1 MIFSSILFMYVF
13 LPITILIYFFSPKKI
28 RNFILLAASLFF
40 YAWGEVKYVFLMIFT
55 TVMDYILAILIDK
68 YKEKKKKR
76 FILILAI
83 VANLSILG
91 YFKYSGFFLDTL
103 NSIFG
108 LNISYKKLAL
118 PIGISFYTFQT
129 LSYVVD
135 VYLKKVKVQ
144 KNIITFGCY
153 VTMFPQLI
161 AGPIV
166 KYHDVEKE
174 IIKRKESLSKF
185 GYGVEKFIF
194 GLGKKVLLAN
204 NIGIVWD
211 TISSQSYENSSVL
224 LLWLGII
231 SYTFQIYFDFSGYSD
246 MAIGLGYMF
255 GFKFP
260 KNFNYPYIS
269 RSITEFWRRWHISL
283 STWFKEYVYIP
294 LGGNRNGI
302 AKQCRN
308 ILIVWTLTGL
318 WHGASFNFMAWGF
331 YYGILLLIE
340 KFVLKDILAKLP
352 NMVKR
357 MYTMFC
363 VIIGWVFFASLDFS
377 KAFLYIKGMFGL
389 LGNPFIDS
397 SFKYYFSSNLIV
409 LILCII
415 ASTPIFARIMKNI
428 KKKQNTL
435 SYTVIMALQIII
447 MIISTAYLLNDSY
460 NPFLYFRF

>member
-1 MIFSSILFMYVF
+1 MIFSSILFLYVF
-13 LPITILIYFFSPKKI
+13 LPITIIIYFLSPKKI
-28 RNFILLAASLFF
+28 RNFILLVASLFF
-40 YAWGEVKYVFLMIFT
+40 YAWGEVKYLFLMLFT
-55 TVMDYILAILIDK
+55 TVIDYIFAILIDN
-68 YKEKKKKR
+68 YKSSKKR
-76 FILILAI
+76 KVVLLIAI
-83 VANLSILG
+83 ACNLLILG
-91 YFKYSGFFLDTL
+91 YFKYSVFFMDIF
-103 NSIFG
+103 NSVFH

-166 KYHDVEKE
+166 KYHDIEKE
-174 IIKRKESLSKF
+174 IIKRKETVAKF
-185 GYGVEKFIF
+185 GYGVEKFVF

-204 NIGIVWD
+204 NIGLVWN
-211 TISSQSYENSSVL
+211 TVSSQNYQDTSIL

-231 SYTFQIYFDFSGYSD
+231 CYTFQIYFDFSGYSD
-246 MAIGLGYMF
+246 MAVGLGYMF

-269 RSITEFWRRWHISL
+269 KSITEFWRRWHISL

-302 AKQCRN
+302 VKQCRN

-318 WHGASFNFMAWGF
+318 WHGASFNFMAWGL
-331 YYGILLLIE
+331 YYGVLLLIE
-340 KFVLKDILAKLP
+340 KFILKDILNKLP
-352 NMVKR
+352 NFLKSI
-357 MYTMFC
+357 YTMFC
-363 VIIGWVFFASLDFS
+363 VIIGWVFFASTDFTE
-377 KAFLYIKGMFGL
+377 AFLYIKGMFGL
-389 LGNPFIDS
+389 LGNSFIDS
-397 SFKYYFSSNLIV
+397 SFKYYLSSNIIV
-409 LILCII
+409 LIICII
-415 ASTPIFARIMKNI
+415 AATPLFSRLLKNI
-428 KKKQNTL
+428 KRKQNTM
-435 SYTVIMALQIII
+435 SYVFIMVIQVIII
-447 MIISTAYLLNDSY
+447 LVSTSYLLNDSY